1 VEDPKLVDSTLA
13 TIRDLKFI
21 EMGQSSTSFFV
32 SLLSGSFNVGSI
44 ISNQVISYVDLGII
58 YSLVALAQK

>member
-1 VEDPKLVDSTLA
+1 MEDPKLVDSTLA

-32 SLLSGSFNVGSI
+32 SLLSGGFNVGSI